1 MAKILLV
8 AMFFSFV
15 HRIIWDFSMKKFKP
29 VPLKTTVLTR
39 KGG

>member
-15 HRIIWDFSMKKFKP
+15 HRIICDFTMKKFKL
-29 VPLKTTVLTR
+29 VCSR
-39 KGG
+39 